1 METNYNMMC
10 RFKELRFKS
19 EEDLEKI
26 LQDDLQEI
34 IDLRETI
41 NIYET
46 KKERFDILQKEK
58 SEIIYLLNKKRCEKD
73 VQQD

>member
-10 RFKELRFKS
+10 RFNDLRFKS